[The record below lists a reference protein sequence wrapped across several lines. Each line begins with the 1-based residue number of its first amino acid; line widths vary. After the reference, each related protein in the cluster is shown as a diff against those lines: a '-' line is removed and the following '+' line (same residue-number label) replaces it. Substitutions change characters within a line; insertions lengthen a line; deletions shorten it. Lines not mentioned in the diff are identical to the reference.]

1 MTKSE
6 IIKAHNGNCR
16 DRDEDI
22 RYIILHCSAYPPEK
36 QLEILAQNGLSAHY
50 VIGRDGRV
58 FENCP
63 PEKVAYH
70 AGQSRW
76 LNSEGS
82 SLNGCSIGIE
92 IEAPRLG
99 QTRKDYLT
107 ATTRELCV
115 LLTKLMYRF
124 GIKPSSVL
132 GHSDIAP
139 TRKSDPGVGFP
150 WRKLWQMNLAVYPN
164 LHHLVRETDELKL
177 LQTIGYDLANLSA
190 ARYAFCRHFMP
201 EEVAID
207 EDMQHLLDNPYP
219 PEFTPANWDR
229 YIQRLRATVYAFTAD
244 RALRSLYQSK

>member
-6 IIKAHNGNCR
+6 IIIAHNGNCR

-50 VIGRDGRV
+50 IIGRKGRV

-150 WRKLWQMNLAVYPN
+150 WRRLWQMNLAVYPN

-244 RALRSLYQSK
+244 RALRSLYQS